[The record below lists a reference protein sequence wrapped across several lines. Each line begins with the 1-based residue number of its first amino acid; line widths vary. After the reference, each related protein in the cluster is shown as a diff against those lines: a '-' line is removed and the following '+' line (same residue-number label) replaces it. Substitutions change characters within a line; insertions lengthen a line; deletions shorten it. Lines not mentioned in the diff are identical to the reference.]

1 MQAVQFNLKWFSK
14 TRLDY
19 IFVHTKKI
27 ENIDIGTVPGGHLR
41 KKSTPK
47 KRNFKSCW
55 IKMTVTFLIFKLES
69 WNRCHFVENFPEN
82 KKVTQGETL
91 GIKANQVELDFPYL
105 MLFFTIFLAVLGLI
119 NVN

>member
-1 MQAVQFNLKWFSK
+1 
-14 TRLDY
+14 
-19 IFVHTKKI
+19 
-27 ENIDIGTVPGGHLR
+27 
-41 KKSTPK
+41 
-47 KRNFKSCW
+47 
-55 IKMTVTFLIFKLES
+55 MTVTFLIFKLES

-82 KKVTQGETL
+82 KKPSQGETL